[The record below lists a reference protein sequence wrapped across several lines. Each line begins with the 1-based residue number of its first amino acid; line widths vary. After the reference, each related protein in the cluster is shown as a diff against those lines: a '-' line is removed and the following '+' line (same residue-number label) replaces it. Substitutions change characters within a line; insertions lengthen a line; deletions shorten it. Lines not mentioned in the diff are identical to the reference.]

1 MIITFPSALI
11 FWLAFDGAKKIKPYD
26 PASMRHEESPII
38 SERMLSFA
46 AANNIP
52 APLHVLVSGKNL
64 RHKGGDMQTHVLTKG
79 IPADSFVVVSGVP
92 IIKPELCFLL
102 AAKHLPIPYLALLAT
117 DLCGTYA
124 LRAQAQ
130 YGQVSRKAIASVQSI
145 SDYLMHSQGIS
156 GIKKAKTAIC
166 YGLDGAH
173 SPIESRIGVASSLPL
188 RYGGF
193 ATHQPVLNRTETLS
207 PEGALHFGRKE
218 CCCDM
223 VWEEERVIV
232 EYDSDLVHSTQNQI
246 RQDKK
251 KMTALNLSDYK
262 TIIATKDDFRNYDSI
277 EALFMTIKKELGV
290 RTNLKNYRAFE
301 GNRRKLLKQFFLI
314 IGGWNWIDWA
324 RGLSCKKNSM
334 RTSD

>member
-11 FWLAFDGAKKIKPYD
+11 FWLAFDGAKKIKLYD
-26 PASMRHEESPII
+26 PASMRHVANPI
-38 SERMLSFA
+38 SEERMLSFA

-64 RHKGGDMQTHVLTKG
+64 RHRGDDLQTHVLTKG

-102 AAKHLPIPYLALLAT
+102 AAKYLPIPYLALLAT

-124 LRAQAQ
+124 LSAQAQ
-130 YGQVSRKAIASVQSI
+130 YGQISRKAITSVQSI

-166 YGLDGAH
+166 YALDGAH
-173 SPIESRIGVASSLPL
+173 SPIESRIGVVSSLPL

-193 ATHQPVLNRTETLS
+193 AMHQPVLNRTEILS
-207 PEGALHFGRKE
+207 PEGARHFGRNE

-232 EYDSDLVHSTQNQI
+232 EYDSDLVHNTQNQI

-262 TIIATKDDFRNYDSI
+262 TIIVTKDNFRNYDSI
-277 EALFMTIKKELGV
+277 EALFMTIKKNLGA

-301 GNRRKLLKQFFLI
+301 NNRRDLMIQFFLI
-314 IGGWNWIDWA
+314 SGGWNWIDWA
-324 RGLSCKKNSM
+324 RGISCKKLSM